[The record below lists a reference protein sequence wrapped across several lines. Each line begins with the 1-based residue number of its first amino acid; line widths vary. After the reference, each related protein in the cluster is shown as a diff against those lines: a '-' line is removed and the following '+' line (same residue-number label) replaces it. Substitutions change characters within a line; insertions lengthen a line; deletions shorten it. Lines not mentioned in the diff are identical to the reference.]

1 MDLLDLWIDLST
13 STSKFWSASLLRSVK
28 STEPSQ
34 VYCVAQNPQFFPTW
48 ALVYKGEVSPNISLG
63 QHITKIQGLV
73 KSVNSWSEINNI
85 NSDGLDRTSSPG
97 YIIKNNH
104 QHCTKITDD
113 GLKWLETCLIVLNWQ
128 TYKQFVPNHYYYFQA
143 YTASCITQPLSWL
156 HNNSLDMLES
166 QIHKC

>member
-1 MDLLDLWIDLST
+1 MVLHGVST
-13 STSKFWSASLLRSVK
+13 I
-28 STEPSQ
+28 
-34 VYCVAQNPQFFPTW
+34 QNTRNNFSPVL
-48 ALVYKGEVSPNISLG
+48 LVYKGEVSPNISLG

-113 GLKWLETCLIVLNWQ
+113 GLKWLETCLIVLN
-128 TYKQFVPNHYYYFQA
+128 
-143 YTASCITQPLSWL
+143 
-156 HNNSLDMLES
+156 
-166 QIHKC
+166 